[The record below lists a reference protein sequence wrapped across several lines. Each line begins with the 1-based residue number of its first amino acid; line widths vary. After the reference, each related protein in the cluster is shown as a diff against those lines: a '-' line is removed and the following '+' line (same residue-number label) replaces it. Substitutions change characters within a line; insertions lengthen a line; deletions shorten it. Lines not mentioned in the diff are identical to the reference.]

1 MPDSK
6 TSFSEISPS
15 EFFYRNRDLAG
26 FSNPARALYSA
37 VRELVENSLDACEAY
52 SIHPD
57 IYVRITAPE
66 GSPTRTDSNHYL
78 LKVLDNGPGVDA
90 KHISRAFGRVFFGSK
105 YELKQA
111 RGMFGLGGTMAI
123 LYGQITTNKPVVIRS
138 STDGKTLEVIHMMI
152 DIQTNS
158 PIILRRESLPAN
170 GSTGTSVEV
179 TLEGDYPRAS
189 IKIQEYFKQ
198 TALVNPYANITVV
211 DPQGKLSFYEK
222 ATQQLPTP
230 PRETLPHP
238 HGTDVEALRRIIK
251 ISKDPNMLKFLCKNF
266 HRVGDKIARKFL
278 DFAKIDPTMS
288 PDQLSNEDI
297 VTLTDALH
305 NFEEFLQPDGSCL
318 SPLGEEIMKT
328 GIMKELDPEFV
339 VVCVRPPSAY
349 SGFPF
354 IVEVGL
360 VYGSKQLGQG
370 LQLLRFANRIPLLYD
385 EGNDVSWKVMNEE
398 IDWKRYR
405 IPQDAPLAIITHVCS
420 TKIPYKTVGKE
431 YLADRIEVEREIKNA
446 IREVLRK
453 VYSYLSH
460 KGSLEAVKRK
470 TNIYSHFLPLI
481 AKFSQELSRSEI
493 LPKYKKLLE
502 SRGMKDSETNTPETN
517 TPETNTPEKEQS
529 QSDTKSL
536 EDEEQKDGKQ
546 KLRFNKESQL
556 TLEEF
561 ADE

>member
-1 MPDSK
+1 MPDSQIA
-6 TSFSEISPS
+6 FSEISPS

-37 VRELVENSLDACEAY
+37 VRELVENSLDACEAS

-57 IYVRITAPE
+57 IYVRITSAE
-66 GSPTRTDSNHYL
+66 DSPTRTDSNHYL
-78 LKVLDNGPGVDA
+78 LKVLDNGPGVEA
-90 KHISRAFGRVFFGSK
+90 KHIPKAFGRVFFGSK

-152 DIQTNS
+152 DIQSNS
-158 PIILRRESLPAN
+158 PVILRRESLPAN

-179 TLEGDYPRAS
+179 TLEGDYSRSS

-198 TALVNPYANITVV
+198 TALVNPYADITIV

-222 ATQQLPTP
+222 ATQELPTP
-230 PRETLPHP
+230 PKETLPHP

-251 ISKDPNMLKFLCKNF
+251 QSKDPNMLKFLCKNF

-278 DFAKIDPTMS
+278 DFAKIDLTMS
-288 PDQLSNEDI
+288 PEQLSNEDI

-305 NFEEFLQPDGSCL
+305 SFEEFLQPDGRCL

-339 VVCVRPPSAY
+339 VVSARPPAAY

-370 LQLLRFANRIPLLYD
+370 LALLRFANRIPLLYD

-453 VYSYLSH
+453 VYIYLSH
-460 KGSLEAVKRK
+460 KGSLEMVKRK

-481 AKFSQELSRSEI
+481 AKFSQELSRADT
-493 LPKYKKLLE
+493 LPRYKKLLE
-502 SRGMKDSETNTPETN
+502 SRSIKDSEAKSSGANSTEEEQNEPDTKPL
-517 TPETNTPEKEQS
+517 EKEEQ
-529 QSDTKSL
+529 T
-536 EDEEQKDGKQ
+536 DEKPII
-546 KLRFNKESQL
+546 RFNKEGQL

>member
-1 MPDSK
+1 MPDSQVA
-6 TSFSEISPS
+6 FSEISPS

-37 VRELVENSLDACEAY
+37 VRELVENSLDACEAF

-57 IYVRITAPE
+57 IYVRITTPE
-66 GSPTRTDSNHYL
+66 ASPTRTDSNHYL

-90 KHISRAFGRVFFGSK
+90 KHIPKAFGRVFFGSK

-123 LYGQITTNKPVVIRS
+123 LYGQITTNKPVIIRS

-152 DIQTNS
+152 DIQSNS
-158 PIILRRESLPAN
+158 PVILKRESLPAN

-179 TLEGDYPRAS
+179 MLEGDYSRS
-189 IKIQEYFKQ
+189 SLKIQEYFKQ
-198 TALVNPYANITVV
+198 TALVNPYANLTLV
-211 DPQGKLSFYEK
+211 DPQGKLSFYER

-238 HGTDVEALRRIIK
+238 HGIDVEALRRIIK
-251 ISKDPNMLKFLCKNF
+251 KSKDLNMLKFLCRNF

-278 DFAKIDPTMS
+278 DFAKINPDMS
-288 PDQLSNEDI
+288 PNQLSNEDI
-297 VTLTDALH
+297 VTMTDALH
-305 NFEEFLQPDGSCL
+305 SFEEFLQPDGRCL
-318 SPLGEEIMKT
+318 SPIGEEILKT

-339 VVCVRPPSAY
+339 VVATRPPAAY

-370 LQLLRFANRIPLLYD
+370 LELLRFANRIPLLYD
-385 EGNDVSWKVMNEE
+385 EGNDVSWKVMNNE
-398 IDWKRYR
+398 IDWKRYK

-453 VYSYLSH
+453 VYTYLSH
-460 KGSLEAVKRK
+460 KGSLEMVKRK

-481 AKFSQELSRSEI
+481 AKFSQELAGADI
-493 LPKYKKLLE
+493 LPRYKKLLE
-502 SRGMKDSETNTPETN
+502 SRVAKDPETN
-517 TPETNTPEKEQS
+517 TPEERQTEPDSKPLEKEEH
-529 QSDTKSL
+529 T
-536 EDEEQKDGKQ
+536 DEKPI
-546 KLRFNKESQL
+546 LRFYKEGQL

>member
-1 MPDSK
+1 LPDSQVA
-6 TSFSEISPS
+6 FSEISPS

-37 VRELVENSLDACEAY
+37 IRELVENSLDACEAF

-66 GSPTRTDSNHYL
+66 GPPTRTDSNHYL

-90 KHISRAFGRVFFGSK
+90 KHIPKAFGRVFFGSK

-123 LYGQITTNKPVVIRS
+123 LYGQITTNKPVIIRS

-152 DIQTNS
+152 DIQSNS
-158 PIILRRESLPAN
+158 PIILKRESLPAN

-179 TLEGDYPRAS
+179 TLEGDYSRS
-189 IKIQEYFKQ
+189 SLKIQEYFKQ
-198 TALVNPYANITVV
+198 TALVNPYANLTLI
-211 DPQGKLSFYEK
+211 DPQGKLSFYER

-238 HGTDVEALRRIIK
+238 HGIDVEALRRIIK
-251 ISKDPNMLKFLCKNF
+251 KSKDPNMLKFLCRNF

-278 DFAKIDPTMS
+278 DFAKINPDMS
-288 PDQLSNEDI
+288 PNQLSNEDI
-297 VTLTDALH
+297 VNMTDALH
-305 NFEEFLQPDGSCL
+305 SFEEFLQPDGRCL
-318 SPLGEEIMKT
+318 SPLGEEILKT

-339 VVCVRPPSAY
+339 VVATRPPAAY

-370 LQLLRFANRIPLLYD
+370 LELFRFANRIPLLYD

-398 IDWKRYR
+398 IDWKRYK

-453 VYSYLSH
+453 VYTYLSH
-460 KGSLEAVKRK
+460 KGSLEMVKRK

-481 AKFSQELSRSEI
+481 AKFSQELAGADI
-493 LPKYKKLLE
+493 LPRYKKLLE
-502 SRGMKDSETNTPETN
+502 SRVAKDPETN
-517 TPETNTPEKEQS
+517 TPEERQTEPDSKPLEKEEH
-529 QSDTKSL
+529 T
-536 EDEEQKDGKQ
+536 DEKPI
-546 KLRFNKESQL
+546 LRFNKEGQL

>member
-1 MPDSK
+1 MPDSQI
-6 TSFSEISPS
+6 SFSEISPS

-57 IYVRITAPE
+57 IYVRITAAE
-66 GSPTRTDSNHYL
+66 DSPTRTDSNHYL
-78 LKVLDNGPGVDA
+78 LKVLDNGPGVDE
-90 KHISRAFGRVFFGSK
+90 KHIPKAFGRVFFGSK

-123 LYGQITTNKPVVIRS
+123 LYGQITTNKPVIIRS

-152 DIQTNS
+152 DIQSNS
-158 PIILRRESLPAN
+158 PIILRRESLPGN

-179 TLEGDYPRAS
+179 TLEGDYARS
-189 IKIQEYFKQ
+189 SLKIQEYFKQ
-198 TALVNPYANITVV
+198 TALVNPYANITIV

-222 ATQQLPTP
+222 ATQKLPTP
-230 PRETLPHP
+230 PKETLPHP

-251 ISKDPNMLKFLCKNF
+251 QSRDPNMLKFLCKNF

-305 NFEEFLQPDGSCL
+305 SFEEFLQPDGNCL

-339 VVCVRPPSAY
+339 VVSVRPPAAY

-360 VYGSKQLGQG
+360 VYGSKQLGPG
-370 LQLLRFANRIPLLYD
+370 LELLRFANRIPLLYD

-453 VYSYLSH
+453 VYIYLSH
-460 KGSLEAVKRK
+460 KGSLEMVKRK

-481 AKFSQELSRSEI
+481 AKFSQELSGADN
-493 LPKYKKLLE
+493 LPRYKKLLE
-502 SRGMKDSETNTPETN
+502 SRGMIGSEHKSTEANTPEEEQNEPDTK
-517 TPETNTPEKEQS
+517 PLEKEEQ
-529 QSDTKSL
+529 T
-536 EDEEQKDGKQ
+536 DEKPI
-546 KLRFNKESQL
+546 LRFNKEGQL